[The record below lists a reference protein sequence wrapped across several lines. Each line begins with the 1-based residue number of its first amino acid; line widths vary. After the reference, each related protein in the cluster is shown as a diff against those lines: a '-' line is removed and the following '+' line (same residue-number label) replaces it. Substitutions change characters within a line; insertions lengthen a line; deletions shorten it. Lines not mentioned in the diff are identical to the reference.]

1 MSYIRHIRLYIYMM
15 MMVMMM
21 VMMIMVMMMIRRRR
35 RIAATAEA
43 PAVAPEAAGRH
54 SSGSQRLWDIFFWW
68 LGEIYLR

>member
-1 MSYIRHIRLYIYMM
+1 MMMVAMMM

-21 VMMIMVMMMIRRRR
+21 RRR

-54 SSGSQRLWDIFFWW
+54 SSGSQRLWEIYLWW
-68 LGEIYLR
+68 LGEFT